1 MAVKNI
7 TRSLVRV
14 AVVDDDEDVHL
25 LIKDILQGTREFNCV
40 GCFSNPADALA
51 GLPALR
57 PDLVLMDI
65 RMPGGNGV
73 ECTERLKR
81 AIPRIKTIMVTGV
94 RDADSVAKASKA
106 GADGYLI
113 KPVTAD
119 QYLAALRFAF
129 KDPARDCLPLS
140 GRDDEVM
147 RCLADGLLYKEI
159 ASRLGIS
166 YSAVHKHQHRIF
178 LKLRA
183 SNRAEAIRN
192 WRDAGGA

>member
-1 MAVKNI
+1 M
-7 TRSLVRV
+7 
-14 AVVDDDEDVHL
+14 AVVDDDEHIHL
-25 LIKDILQGTREFNCV
+25 LIKDLLQGAQDFSCV
-40 GCFSNPADALA
+40 GCFFNPTDALTH
-51 GLPALR
+51 LPGLR

-73 ECTERLKR
+73 ECTERLKH
-81 AIPRIKTIMVTGV
+81 AMPHLKIIMVTGV
-94 RDADSVAKASKA
+94 HDADSVAKSSKA
-106 GADGYLI
+106 GADGYLT

-119 QYLAALRFAF
+119 QYLAALRFVF
-129 KDPARDCLPLS
+129 KDQARDCLPLS

-147 RCLADGLLYKEI
+147 RCLVDGLLYKEI
-159 ASRLGIS
+159 AGKLGIS

-192 WRDAGGA
+192 WRDAGGV